1 MKKWLVF
8 FLTFGIIAPLAA
20 APTVALGLRV
30 YSART
35 QAVAPPATWLDTLRT
50 TDWPAVRTQAAW
62 SASELVHERRR
73 GVLWWRVVLAN
84 TSLEADTL
92 YLEMA
97 ELAGP
102 KDFYVANQAADT
114 AMHLRVGDGLAA
126 VAHLPLYHDMAGLVI
141 PPGQT
146 RTVYARVAYPW
157 YYAYWLDIYA
167 HTGFEAEIARRM
179 LESRSDITQLFLLEG
194 VFLFQ
199 CVFVLFLW
207 MLAWRPYYLYYL
219 AYILVLCF
227 YFYAQYRHLAP
238 FGLRQALVPPPPE
251 PIRHGLPF
259 LSYFFYYRF
268 VRHFLDLS
276 HRDVRLNQR
285 VRYIEGITL
294 AYALLGPMF
303 FFPWP
308 WLESV
313 RSVVYPLVSIMLLV
327 GTCYVFVRLWRQ
339 RTLLVRLI
347 LIGSA
352 FFTLSA
358 LLAFSA
364 TMFNSYAPQLLEI
377 GFLQINHMM
386 WGLLLELLFFSS
398 ALAYKF
404 RLDELENLR
413 AQATLIGQM
422 RENASLRDK
431 LQTIRNRISRD
442 LHDDVGATLSSI
454 AIYSE
459 VARRQ
464 AHDRP
469 AVQDL
474 LEKIIAN
481 AREMVAYMN
490 DTVWTLNPRHDHTS
504 ALLLRM
510 EDFGAALTGAQQ
522 IRFDF
527 EADGQLM
534 AYQLPMEQRK
544 NLYLI
549 FKEALH
555 NAVRH
560 GQCGQIRVHLR
571 KVEAQLTLE
580 IRDDGVGFD
589 PAATGHG
596 NGLRNL
602 EARARELDATY
613 ELRTAPGQGTTIRL
627 GLPLVSPQVGIDR
640 PAPVS

>member
-1 MKKWLVF
+1 MKKGLVF
-8 FLTFGIIAPLAA
+8 FLVLGVAVRWAA
-20 APTVALGLRV
+20 ARELPLGLTV
-30 YSART
+30 HSART
-35 QAVAPPATWLDTLRT
+35 QAVAPPVAWLDTLRT
-50 TDWPAVRTQAAW
+50 TDWPAVRVRANWSSAAL
-62 SASELVHERRR
+62 APERRM
-73 GVLWWRVVLAN
+73 GTLWWRVVLAN
-84 TSLEADTL
+84 TGAEADTL

-97 ELAGP
+97 EMAGQ
-102 KDFYVANQAADT
+102 KAFYVVDEVADT
-114 AMHLRVGDGLAA
+114 ATHLRVGDGLAA
-126 VAHLPLYHDMAGLVI
+126 VDHLPRYYDMAGLVI
-141 PPGQT
+141 PPGQA
-146 RTVYARVAYPW
+146 RTVYVRVGYPW
-157 YYAYWLDIYA
+157 FYAHWLDIYA
-167 HTGFEAEIARRM
+167 HTGYATEIARRF
-179 LESRSDITQLFLLEG
+179 LENRQDITQLFLLEG
-194 VFLFQ
+194 IFLFQ
-199 CVFVLFLW
+199 CVFVLSLW
-207 MLAWRPYYLYYL
+207 MLARRPYYLYYL

-227 YFYAQYRHLAP
+227 YFYAQYRHVAP
-238 FGLRQALVPPPPE
+238 FGWSQAWIPPPPE

-259 LSYFFYYRF
+259 LSYLFYYRF
-268 VRHFLDLS
+268 LRKFLNLS
-276 HRDVRLNQR
+276 QLDVHSNQR
-285 VRYIEGITL
+285 VRYLEGITL
-294 AYALLGPMF
+294 SYALLGPLCF
-303 FFPWP
+303 VPWP
-308 WLESV
+308 GLEAV
-313 RSVVYPLVSIMLLV
+313 RSVVYPLVSMTLLV
-327 GTCYVFVRLWRQ
+327 GTLYVFVRLWQQ
-339 RTLLVRLI
+339 RTLLIRLI

-352 FFTLSA
+352 FFMLSA
-358 LLAFSA
+358 LLAFSV
-364 TMFNSYAPQLLEI
+364 TMANRYAPQLLEI

-386 WGLLLELLFFSS
+386 WGLLFELLFFSS

-404 RLDELENLR
+404 RLDELENLQ

-422 RENASLRDK
+422 RENESLRDK

-474 LEKIIAN
+474 LEKIMAN
-481 AREMVAYMN
+481 AREMVAYMS

-527 EADGQLM
+527 EADRQLM

-560 GQCGQIRVHLR
+560 GQCGQIRVQVR
-571 KVEAQLTLE
+571 KVDTQLRLE
-580 IRDDGVGFD
+580 ICDDGVGFD
-589 PAATGHG
+589 PAVPGHG

-602 EARARELDATY
+602 QARARELDATY
-613 ELRTAPGQGTTIRL
+613 DLRTAPGRGTTIRL
-627 GLPLVSPQVGIDR
+627 GLPLISPQVGIDP
-640 PAPVS
+640 PAHVS